1 MNRFFCLLVVA
12 FVALMSFSAKAQDQA
27 VDNSAFILTPP
38 APDTPRINGPR
49 IYGARPKA
57 EFIFR
62 IPTTGVRPIHFEA
75 KGLPRGL
82 KLDASTGIIKGRA
95 RKAGTYKVLLRAS
108 NAAGSFE
115 RELRIVIGDRIALT
129 PPLGWNSWNCWGNSV
144 SQEKVMS
151 SVRAMLEKGLADY
164 GWSYINIDDGWQG
177 LRGGKYNAIQ
187 PNSKFPSMKELA
199 DFLHSEGLKL
209 GIYSGPWCGTYAGH
223 IEGLGAAPTRGT
235 SGVRLPIRR
244 ASTPG

>member
-1 MNRFFCLLVVA
+1 MNRFFCLLVTA
-12 FVALMSFSAKAQDQA
+12 FAALMSFSAQAQDQA

-38 APDTPRINGPR
+38 APDAPRINGPK

-82 KLDASTGIIKGRA
+82 KLDASKGIIKGRA
-95 RKAGTYKVLLRAS
+95 SKAGTYKVLLRAS

-129 PPLGWNSWNCWGNSV
+129 PPLGWNS
-144 SQEKVMS
+144 
-151 SVRAMLEKGLADY
+151 
-164 GWSYINIDDGWQG
+164 
-177 LRGGKYNAIQ
+177 
-187 PNSKFPSMKELA
+187 
-199 DFLHSEGLKL
+199 
-209 GIYSGPWCGTYAGH
+209 
-223 IEGLGAAPTRGT
+223 
-235 SGVRLPIRR
+235 
-244 ASTPG
+244 